1 MIQTQHVTVAYNGG
15 PPALN
20 EVSVTIEKGEFVF
33 LVGQTGQ
40 GKSTFFRLLNR
51 ELTPTQGRVLVA
63 GRDVTNL
70 PNREVPFLR
79 RQVGVVHQDLQ
90 LLRDRTVREN
100 LAFALHAIGAPR
112 VRIIKDVP
120 HVLELVGLIMK
131 ANSYP
136 NDLSGGEQQRV
147 AIARALVNNP
157 PILLADEPT
166 GNLDPET
173 SRGIAQLLH
182 QINLRGTTVVVATHD
197 PTIVDALKKRV
208 LTISRGRIVRDLP
221 SATYEEA
228 VGDDAD
234 ALGPRSTAVQFIKP
248 LDEFADESIFGE
260 VTFESDEGLAL

>member
-147 AIARALVNNP
+147 AIARALVHEP
-157 PILLADEPT
+157 RLVICDEPT
-166 GNLDPET
+166 SALDKDTGAQIMEHLRDIARHPE
-173 SRGIAQLLH
+173 RCVI
-182 QINLRGTTVVVATHD
+182 VVTHD
-197 PTIVDALKKRV
+197 NRV
-208 LTISRGRIVRDLP
+208 FRYADRMAEMEDGRVQRVR
-221 SATYEEA
+221 EA
-228 VGDDAD
+228 VAVAHPAAPAEGFPIGDY
-234 ALGPRSTAVQFIKP
+234 
-248 LDEFADESIFGE
+248 
-260 VTFESDEGLAL
+260 